1 MLIREVGRVGN
12 GRGRILVRIPRRKGS
27 WPVSRVLWNALRHSG
42 SHSSGPAVTCRL
54 EQPTRGQ
61 REPRYCPP
69 IWSCSGWGLPCRFC
83 YQKRGGLLPDNLA
96 VVRIPRGTR
105 TVSPSPDP
113 TPFSL
118 RERDFA
124 TLRSQSRVSA
134 IGSLFSVALSI
145 ASRRPV
151 VNRHPALRSP
161 DFPLCKGI
169 AQRLP
174 GQLRDVFYA
183 LRGLLPHFESRLNL
197 GRPSPRP
204 L

>member
-1 MLIREVGRVGN
+1 MKR
-12 GRGRILVRIPRRKGS
+12 GS
-27 WPVSRVLWNALRHSG
+27 WPVSRVLSNTLRHSG

-61 REPRYCPP
+61 REPRYSPP
-69 IWSCSGWGLPCRFC
+69 IWSCSGWGLACRPCC
-83 YQKRGGLLPDNLA
+83 HVRGGLLPGGLA
-96 VVRIPRGTR
+96 TVRTPCGTR

-113 TPFSL
+113 MPFSL

-124 TLRSQSRVSA
+124 ASRPRSRTSA
-134 IGSLFSVALSI
+134 IGRLFSVPLSI

-161 DFPLCKGI
+161 DFPLCKRI

-174 GQLRDVFYA
+174 GQLHDVFYA
-183 LRGLLPHFESRLNL
+183 LHRLH
-197 GRPSPRP
+197 P
-204 L
+204 